1 MTMRSSQRTLVALL
15 MLLWLLP
22 ALAEAQ
28 RKARL
33 VGRIVDQDG
42 KPLEGVTVTATS
54 PQLPEFK
61 EVRTTDRKG
70 SFLIDF
76 RQIDVTYHYRFEKPG
91 YQVTEATQEWHLE
104 GTQHFE
110 WKLRRQLSVPGGAV
124 LTVATS
130 EEAALAYN
138 SGVGA
143 LKAGNYVLAEAKFT
157 EAVQHDPDLRQ
168 AWAALA
174 TVQVELGHDRQ
185 AAESAERAIALG
197 SMDEAVLLARW
208 QAYTNLKDEAR
219 AAIALEDM
227 QRIGRRLEEA
237 KRVHNEAVARA
248 RQGDHAEAFARFQTA
263 LNLDPNLNESLI
275 GLATAGLAIGRH
287 AEAATAAEKVLAGD
301 PTNEKAARLRYNA
314 CLALEDKPRLVEA
327 LFGLAPHEPQIASN
341 GLLKVAFDAY
351 DAHDTTLAKNAFSKV
366 LRLKPDYPQAYYF
379 LGLIAIAESNNAEA
393 VSHLQRFLQ
402 LAPNDPEAASVREM
416 LAHLSKS

>member
-1 MTMRSSQRTLVALL
+1 MRNGFRTLIVL
-15 MLLWLLP
+15 MTLTWLLP
-22 ALAEAQ
+22 GLAEAQ

-33 VGRIVDQDG
+33 VGKVVDQDG

-54 PQLPEFK
+54 PQLPDFK

-70 SFLIDF
+70 AFIIDF
-76 RQIDVTYHYRFEKPG
+76 RHVDVTYQYRFEKPG
-91 YQVTEATQEWHLE
+91 YQVTEATQEWYLE

-110 WKLRRQLSVPGGAV
+110 WKMRRQISVPGGAA

-138 SGVGA
+138 SGVAA

-157 EAVQHDPDLRQ
+157 DAVQHDPGLRQ

-174 TVQVELGHDRQ
+174 AVQVELGHDRQ

-197 SMDEAVLLARW
+197 AMDEAVLLARW

-237 KRVHNEAVARA
+237 KRVHNEAVALA
-248 RQGDHAEAFARFQTA
+248 RGGDHAAAFARFQTA
-263 LNLDPNLNESLI
+263 LNLDPNLRESLL
-275 GLATAGLAIGRH
+275 GLATAAHALGRH
-287 AEAATAAEKVLAGD
+287 AEAAAAAEKVLTAD

-314 CLALEDKPRLVEA
+314 CLALDDKSRLAEA
-327 LFGLAPHEPQIASN
+327 LFGLAAYEPELARN

-351 DAHDTTLAKNAFSKV
+351 DAHDTALAKNAFSKV
-366 LRLKPDYPQAYYF
+366 IRLKPDYPQAHYF
-379 LGLIAIAESNNAEA
+379 LGLIAIGEGNNGEA
-393 VSHLQRFLQ
+393 VTHLQRFLQ

-416 LAHLSKS
+416 LAHLAKS